1 MKMLSQICHFFKQ
14 ILKLLF
20 HVSVLFRKT
29 LFQIFIFQQT
39 PFFLCQPHFFFQKRI
54 YTAGDFNLI
63 NHFYDIVN
71 EKSVITV
78 LTPIKLKRQT
88 CDILYDSFTQYDSK
102 GLSATKSGK
111 NCPNAPQGREKT
123 EKKPCPLSRLS
134 STFRMA
140 ATLFHSALLMPPLN
154 EPTNLEK

>member
-1 MKMLSQICHFFKQ
+1 MI
-14 ILKLLF
+14 
-20 HVSVLFRKT
+20 VLRNM
-29 LFQIFIFQQT
+29 I
-39 PFFLCQPHFFFQKRI
+39 
-54 YTAGDFNLI
+54 
-63 NHFYDIVN
+63 
-71 EKSVITV
+71 
-78 LTPIKLKRQT
+78 
-88 CDILYDSFTQYDSK
+88 SK
-102 GLSATKSGK
+102 GFSATKSGK

>member
-1 MKMLSQICHFFKQ
+1 MGGC
-14 ILKLLF
+14 LKLMWYIKRSILGFHFMEALF
-20 HVSVLFRKT
+20 NS
-29 LFQIFIFQQT
+29 
-39 PFFLCQPHFFFQKRI
+39 
-54 YTAGDFNLI
+54 
-63 NHFYDIVN
+63 
-71 EKSVITV
+71 
-78 LTPIKLKRQT
+78 
-88 CDILYDSFTQYDSK
+88 
-102 GLSATKSGK
+102 SATKSGK

>member
-1 MKMLSQICHFFKQ
+1 MI
-14 ILKLLF
+14 
-20 HVSVLFRKT
+20 VLRNM
-29 LFQIFIFQQT
+29 I
-39 PFFLCQPHFFFQKRI
+39 
-54 YTAGDFNLI
+54 
-63 NHFYDIVN
+63 
-71 EKSVITV
+71 
-78 LTPIKLKRQT
+78 
-88 CDILYDSFTQYDSK
+88 SK

-154 EPTNLEK
+154 EPTNLEKLINNISLLTSPSLTFHPPVEYYIQIVQGRLPAKQVFSRSKLASRSRGDLCFTTHNAAAVPAASPIAIQVLEIRIADSA